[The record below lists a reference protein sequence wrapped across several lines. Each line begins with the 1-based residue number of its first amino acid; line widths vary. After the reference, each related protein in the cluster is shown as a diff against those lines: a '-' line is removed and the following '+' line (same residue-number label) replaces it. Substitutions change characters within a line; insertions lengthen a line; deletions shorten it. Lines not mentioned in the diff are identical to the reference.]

1 MYPFMMV
8 ERWPN
13 VTNHEGALSYEIMS
27 CCDGF
32 RLEPAP
38 LRA

>member
-8 ERWPN
+8 ARRPN
-13 VTNHEGALSYEIMS
+13 IANDKGALSYEIMS
-27 CCDGF
+27 CCDGLW
-32 RLEPAP
+32 LEQAP